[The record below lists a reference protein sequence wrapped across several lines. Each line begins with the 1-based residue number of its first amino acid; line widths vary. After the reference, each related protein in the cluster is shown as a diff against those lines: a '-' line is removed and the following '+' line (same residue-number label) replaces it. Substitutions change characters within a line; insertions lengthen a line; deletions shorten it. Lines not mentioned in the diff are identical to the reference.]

1 MSCVRDAS
9 DIHLM
14 AGGSLR
20 PQDGPDGAR
29 ARGCRSAKQY
39 DGHASHLGQG
49 EERHPGVR
57 VSVPYAF
64 STGVFLIY
72 GYIAMLLS

>member
-1 MSCVRDAS
+1 MGLYVLKMDPMV
-9 DIHLM
+9 L
-14 AGGSLR
+14 AG
-20 PQDGPDGAR
+20 
-29 ARGCRSAKQY
+29 RGCRSAKQY